1 MLPGEKRGI
10 EGVAVGDKLAVFG
23 GYSRSA
29 PSKIVTVQKVLKQY
43 VECDDGSKWDL
54 HGWRRPR
61 ENGYSHSHVE
71 RYREE
76 HGQAIRRER
85 LVIEIRNWADGLG
98 RERGKDVTLETLE
111 AVAAAA
117 KIEE

>member
-43 VECDDGSKWDL
+43 VVAKTKKSCDRKGND
-54 HGWRRPR
+54 
-61 ENGYSHSHVE
+61 
-71 RYREE
+71 
-76 HGQAIRRER
+76 
-85 LVIEIRNWADGLG
+85 
-98 RERGKDVTLETLE
+98 
-111 AVAAAA
+111 
-117 KIEE
+117 